1 VKRSKK
7 DASRKSMINLPL
19 QVNIPSL
26 SLASTLTWARQVR
39 SSSCRTWQQWIN
51 LSRTQVRVPKM
62 SRLSW
67 LSSRRPWNAN
77 SPKRSPLSIRTVR
90 VSTLSLKRTAT
101 SSSLRGGPSVT
112 RPYQPLQGPQKLKI
126 QRTPKLKSR
135 LRNRAKKQ
143 LKKSLSRCNSSKFR
157 RKSRKNLILWLPRWI
172 T

>member
-1 VKRSKK
+1 MKRSKK
-7 DASRKSMINLPL
+7 DASRKSTINLPL

-26 SLASTLTWARQVR
+26 SLVSSLTWARLAR
-39 SSSCRTWQQWIN
+39 SSSCRTWLQWIN
-51 LSRTQVRVPKM
+51 SWRTLVRVPKM

-77 SPKRSPLSIRTVR
+77 SQKRSPLNTRIVR

-112 RPYQPLQGPQKLKI
+112 RPRQPLQGHQKLKI

-135 LRNRAKKQ
+135 LKNKNPQ
-143 LKKSLSRCNSSKFR
+143 LKKSLSRWNSLKFR
-157 RKSRKNLILWLPRWI
+157 RKSRKNLILWLPRS
-172 T
+172 TT